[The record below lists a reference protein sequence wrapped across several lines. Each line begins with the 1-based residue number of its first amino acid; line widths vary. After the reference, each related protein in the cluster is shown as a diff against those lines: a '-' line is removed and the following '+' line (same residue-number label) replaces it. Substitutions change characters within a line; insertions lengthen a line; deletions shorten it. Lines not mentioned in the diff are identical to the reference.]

1 MESGPDNEMVA
12 VPPGQVTITDRRTQ
26 TSWPVEVAP
35 FQMAAMP
42 VTQSLYAQVTGLR
55 PSTAQGDRF
64 PVEGVSWWD
73 AVRFCNALSRRE
85 GLTPAYRLHADEEA
99 VEWNASADGYR
110 LPTEAEWEHA
120 CRAGTAGPRYGQLD
134 QIAWYRGNSDWQI
147 RPVGGKEPNTW
158 GLYDMLGNVWDW
170 CWDVYDAEVYGTYR
184 VLRGGGW
191 ADEHWSCR
199 ASVRRRSHPTFRI
212 DDVGFRIARSPLPS
226 RGRQH
231 PVASALAQHHPVRSG

>member
-1 MESGPDNEMVA
+1 MVA
-12 VPPGQVTITDRRTQ
+12 VPAGRVTLSDRRTR

-35 FQMAAMP
+35 FQLAAHP
-42 VTQSLYAQVTGLR
+42 VTQSLYAQVTGRR
-55 PSTAQGDRF
+55 PSSAQGDRL
-64 PVEGVSWWD
+64 PVEGVSWAD

-85 GLTPAYRLHADEEA
+85 GLTPAYRLPADGETA
-99 VEWNASADGYR
+99 EWDTRADGYR

-120 CRAGTAGPRYGQLD
+120 CRAGSTGPRYGRLD
-134 QIAWYRGNSDWQI
+134 EVAWYQGNSQG
-147 RPVGGKEPNTW
+147 RSHPVGGKRPNAW

-170 CWDVYDAEVYGTYR
+170 CWDVYDAEVYGAYR

-212 DDVGFRIARSPLPS
+212 DDVGFRVARSALPADNAA
-226 RGRQH
+226 RTG
-231 PVASALAQHHPVRSG
+231 

>member
-1 MESGPDNEMVA
+1 MIE
-12 VPPGQVTITDRRTQ
+12 VPPGRVTLSDRRTQ
-26 TSWPVEVAP
+26 RRWTVEVAP
-35 FQMAAMP
+35 FRMAAVP
-42 VTQSLYAQVTGLR
+42 VTQSLYAQVTGRR
-55 PSTAQGDRF
+55 PSTARGGRL

-85 GLTPAYRLHADEEA
+85 GLAPAYHLHDGEEA
-99 VEWNASADGYR
+99 IEWNSSADGYR

-120 CRAGTAGPRYGQLD
+120 CRAGTTGPRHGRLD
-134 QIAWYRGNSDWQI
+134 EISWYQGNSDGQI
-147 RPVGGKEPNTW
+147 HPVGIKQPNAW
-158 GLYDMLGNVWDW
+158 GLHDMLGNVWDW

-212 DDVGFRIARSPLPS
+212 DDVGFRIARSLKS
-226 RGRQH
+226 QT
-231 PVASALAQHHPVRSG
+231 